1 MRANVGRSVPTVGI
15 SPSGIKQHKLNG
27 VHMKYTSL
35 FSAVAIAAAMG
46 TQALATVTTND
57 VNVTEGTFE
66 AKAIGAAG
74 TVLGGTWAVQ
84 NEDQSEVIY
93 APLSSQDAVD
103 GYTANKHLKLN
114 NEGNEL
120 VWNPGTVNEPKS
132 IIEMKVRLVAS
143 DTAPAISAEDTTV
156 HAAVYLQV
164 SEPVDASNDGLYAYT
179 ATGWS
184 KLDASFNAQLATGSM
199 VALRVLMDY
208 EDQTATYEGC
218 VLTDAENDVPVYVNL
233 GTKDMAN
240 PTTAQN
246 GTLTSVGFKG
256 TGGIDDLFVK
266 EIEETPS
273 TAIITTKVWDTT
285 ISGESQQRAITG
297 TIDTVEAGSHYDA
310 YVDFDETFEGLV
322 VKSVTLFDTTNNVE
336 CTWTTPPTID
346 PSTGAFSVTMAN
358 FTFVAQHGYEIRI
371 VVGEES
377 SAPTY
382 TGPKSNG
389 IQILA
394 AADEDAYETATG
406 NTFVPLAFTSISVNG
421 NVVTAAFNATVVN
434 EGNETSAT
442 FVVAYKNALDGAE
455 QTATGTVTLTNGG
468 GTVVVEL
475 PEGSAHFLTGF
486 STPAPAAGN

>member
-1 MRANVGRSVPTVGI
+1 
-15 SPSGIKQHKLNG
+15 
-27 VHMKYTSL
+27 MKYTSL

-46 TQALATVTTND
+46 TQALATVRTND

-114 NEGNEL
+114 TEGNEL

-164 SEPVDASNDGLYAYT
+164 SEPVDANNDGLYAYT
-179 ATGWS
+179 ASGWS
-184 KLDASFNAQLATGSM
+184 KLDAPFNAQLATGSM

-208 EDQTATYEGC
+208 EAQTATYEGC

-233 GTKDMAN
+233 GTKNMAN

-246 GTLTSVGFKG
+246 RTLASVGFKG
-256 TGGIDDLFVK
+256 TGGIDDLFVT
-266 EIEETPS
+266 EIEETAT
-273 TAIITTKVWDTT
+273 TATITTKVWDTV
-285 ISGESQQRAITG
+285 IQGPSQQREITG
-297 TIDTVEAGSHYDA
+297 TIDTIEAGSTY
-310 YVDFDETFEGLV
+310 YSSVDFDSSFPDLV
-322 VKSVTLFDTTNNVE
+322 VKTVQLFEATFTTNSIEPLAITTNWTE
-336 CTWTTPPTID
+336 RGWTTAPTID
-346 PSTGAFSVTMAN
+346 SSTGGFSVTMAN
-358 FTFVAQHGYEIRI
+358 YTFVAEHIYEIRI

-442 FVVAYKNALDGAE
+442 FVVVYKNALDGAE
-455 QTATGTVTLTNGG
+455 QTANGTVTLTNGG

-486 STPAPAAGN
+486 NTPAPAAGN